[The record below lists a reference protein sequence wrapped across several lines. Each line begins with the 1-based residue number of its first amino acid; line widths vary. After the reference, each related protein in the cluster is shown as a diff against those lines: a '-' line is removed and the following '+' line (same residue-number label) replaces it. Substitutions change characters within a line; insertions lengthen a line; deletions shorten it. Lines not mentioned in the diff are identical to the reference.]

1 MIVLSERLDKIA
13 SFVRYGDR
21 VADIGTDHGYIPI
34 YLKQRGISRFIV
46 AGDINEG
53 PLEKLEENLEKYL
66 GGDREGIVARLG
78 SGLEVIQPR
87 EVNTVVIA
95 GMGGLL
101 MQDILSADWKRTKSV
116 ERFILQPRNAQ
127 DKLRKWL
134 LENGFR
140 ITGEVLARENRFI
153 WEIMCAEPAN
163 FDDEKE
169 ATGLELE
176 KKLKSEYFGGK
187 REQYEVGQLIIKNR
201 DPLIQEFIANKLSIE
216 RRISENAGKSDSAK
230 AALHKKQ
237 VDEKI
242 EMLEEIL
249 ENVGR

>member
-13 SFVRYGDR
+13 SFIRHGDR

-34 YLKQRGISRFIV
+34 YLKQREISRFIV

-66 GGDREGIVARLG
+66 GNDRDGVVARLG
-78 SGLEVIQPR
+78 SGLEVIQPG

-101 MQDILSADWKRTKSV
+101 MQDILAADWKRTNSV

-153 WEIMCAEPAN
+153 WEIICAEPATFGN
-163 FDDEKE
+163 KKE
-169 ATGLELE
+169 AAGLELE
-176 KKLKSEYFGGK
+176 KRLKLEYFGGEK
-187 REQYEVGQLIIKNR
+187 EQYEVGQLLIKNR
-201 DPLIQEFIANKLSIE
+201 DPLIQEFISNKLSIE
-216 RRISENAGKSDSAK
+216 RRISSNAGKSDSDK
-230 AALHKKQ
+230 AALQKKQ